1 MVKPFNYRAHIIIL
15 KNNTAS
21 YSEILL
27 KIKKTTSIMV
37 LVIRL
42 KRCRIEIYFSVMLH
56 STYLSSFWFW
66 NLVSTCVIGFSMSFP
81 PVVSTY

>member
-56 STYLSSFWFW
+56 STYFSSFWFW
-66 NLVSTCVIGFSMSFP
+66 NLVATLVIRFSISFP
-81 PVVSTY
+81 PVV